1 MISTTNEYYENLW
14 RIQSENPPSIAV
26 LIPDTETIYEIDLN
40 KRIIQSPEYLSVQQ
54 DHNAETVF
62 FKIDRFFDN
71 VDLSTTVCVVQY
83 INAAGVHRLYA
94 VPFYDISTYG
104 KENKMIFPWCIE
116 GGATE
121 VAGEVQ
127 YSIRFYKISENGDYL
142 TYNLS
147 TLPAKSKV
155 LYGINIH
162 IEDENDEYILTPSI
176 LDEIHSRI
184 DQISRYDLYWEEL

>member
-1 MISTTNEYYENLW
+1 MISTSQEYYDNLW

-26 LIPDTETIYEIDLN
+26 LLPDTETIYEIDLN
-40 KRIIQSPEYLSVQQ
+40 KRTIQSPEYLSVQQ

-62 FKIDRFFDN
+62 FKVDRFFDN

-83 INAAGVHRLYA
+83 INAAGTHRLYV
-94 VPFYDISTYG
+94 VPYYDISTFG
-104 KENKMIFPWCIE
+104 KENKIVFPWCIE

-121 VAGEVQ
+121 VAGDVQ

-147 TLPAKSKV
+147 TLPTKSKV
-155 LYGINIH
+155 LYGINIK

-176 LDEIHSRI
+176 IDEIHSRI
-184 DQISRYDLYWEEL
+184 DQISRYDIYWDIL